1 MEDLADV
8 PLFSDV
14 RYADLSVGDSWGPF
28 TDRLDQ
34 AVSDGLRGAVGAATP
49 GTGAPLGVLP
59 LLTLRALRLALR
71 GIVAGGVLVRQHF
84 SVLEALPADA
94 ATSTGVWVSAQQWR
108 PSGCYTTFTFS
119 VAHEGRPKALVEWVI
134 LAPPEQE
141 PA

>member
-14 RYADLSVGDSWGPF
+14 RYEDLSVGERWGPF
-28 TDRLDQ
+28 ADRLDQ
-34 AVSDGLRGAVGAATP
+34 GVSDELRGAVGAAAP

-59 LLTLRALRLALR
+59 LLTLRALRRALH

-84 SVLEALPADA
+84 CVLEALPADA
-94 ATSTGVWVSAQQWR
+94 ATATDVWISAQQQR
-108 PSGCYTTFTFS
+108 HSGCYTTFTFT
-119 VAHEGRPKALVEWVI
+119 VAHEGRPKAVVEWVI
-134 LAPPEQE
+134 LAQPEPE